1 MGQEKRV
8 NMGFRKTFDILWI
21 KENTFLCGFVTH
33 YRSAGTNPAM
43 LHVTAM
49 KVDKPCQVFAIT
61 FFIPVVHKRIK

>member
-49 KVDKPCQVFAIT
+49 KVDKLSSVCDYLLYT
-61 FFIPVVHKRIK
+61 RRS